1 MALFENLTGR
11 LSRTVDTLRGRGRI
25 TEENVAESL
34 RDVRMALLEADV
46 ALPVVKTFIERV
58 KQKALGAEVTA
69 SLTPGQAFVGIL
81 HKELVGLMGGEGS
94 AKSTRFELRA
104 QPPVVV
110 LLAGLQGAGKTTTAG
125 KLARWLIEQKKR
137 VLLVST
143 DIRRPAAVLQLQRL
157 AEQVGA
163 GIFPTDVKQPP
174 ATIAR
179 QALEAAR
186 KGVYD
191 ALIVD
196 TAGRLHVDAE
206 LMDEVKQIE
215 RAVETHERLFV
226 IDAMAGQD
234 AVNAARAFGSTLDLT
249 GVVLTKADGDARGGA
264 ALSVREV
271 TGKPIVLVGMG
282 EKLDALEP
290 FDPERMAGRILGMG
304 DVVALVEQVQKQ
316 VDVEEAQKLAKKV
329 AKGKGFDLVDL
340 KSQLEQL
347 QKMGGVAALVDKL
360 PQAAMKGGA
369 MPPDQGDK
377 EVRRQIAIINSMTRK
392 ERRNPAILDGSR
404 RRRIAA
410 GAGVQVQDVN
420 KLMKQ
425 FMEMQK
431 VMKSMA
437 GGRMK
442 RLMQAFKGGV
452 PPGFPGR

>member
-1 MALFENLTGR
+1 MSGE
-11 LSRTVDTLRGRGRI
+11 RG
-25 TEENVAESL
+25 
-34 RDVRMALLEADV
+34 
-46 ALPVVKTFIERV
+46 P
-58 KQKALGAEVTA
+58 
-69 SLTPGQAFVGIL
+69 
-81 HKELVGLMGGEGS
+81 
-94 AKSTRFELRA
+94 FELRA
-104 QPPVVV
+104 QPPVVL

-125 KLARWLIEQKKR
+125 KLARWLIESHKKR

-143 DIRRPAAVLQLQRL
+143 DIRRPAAILQLQRL

-163 GIFPTDVKQPP
+163 AFFPTDVKQRP
-174 ATIAR
+174 ADIAR
-179 QALEAAR
+179 AALDAAR

-206 LMDEVKQIE
+206 LMEEVKDIE

-234 AVNAARAFGSTLDLT
+234 AVNSARAFGAALDLT
-249 GVVLTKADGDARGGA
+249 GVILTKADGDARGGA

-271 TGKPIVLVGMG
+271 TGKPIVLVGVG

-290 FDPERMAGRILGMG
+290 FDAERMAGRILGMG

-316 VDVEEAQKLAKKV
+316 VDVDEAQKLAKKV

-340 KSQLEQL
+340 RSQLEQL
-347 QKMGGVAALVDKL
+347 QKMGGVASLMDKL

-369 MPPDQGDK
+369 VAPDQGDK
-377 EVRRQIAIINSMTRK
+377 DVRRQIAIINSMTRK
-392 ERRNPAILDGSR
+392 ERRNPSILDGSR
-404 RRRIAA
+404 RRRIAT

-420 KLMKQ
+420 RLMKQ
-425 FMEMQK
+425 FLEMQK
-431 VMKSMA
+431 MMKSFS
-437 GGRMK
+437 GGKMK

-452 PPGFPGR
+452 PPGFPGMK

>member
-1 MALFENLTGR
+1 MALFENLTAR

-25 TEENVAESL
+25 TEENVGEAL

-81 HKELVGLMGGEGS
+81 HKELIALMQGDRP
-94 AKSTRFELRA
+94 RFELRA

-110 LLAGLQGAGKTTTAG
+110 LLAGLQGAGQTTTAG

-143 DIRRPAAVLQLQRL
+143 DIRRPAAVLQLQRM

-163 GIFPTDVKQPP
+163 GFFPTDVKQDP
-174 ATIAR
+174 ARIAAA
-179 QALEAAR
+179 ALDAAR

-234 AVNAARAFGSTLDLT
+234 AVNAARAFGAALDLT
-249 GVVLTKADGDARGGA
+249 GIVLTKADGDARGGA
-264 ALSVREV
+264 ALSVREI

-282 EKLDALEP
+282 EKLEALEP
-290 FDPERMAGRILGMG
+290 FDAERMAGRILGMG
-304 DVVALVEQVQKQ
+304 DVVALVEPVQKQ
-316 VDVEEAQKLAKKV
+316 VDVDEAQKLAKKV

-347 QKMGGVAALVDKL
+347 QKMGGVASLMDKL

-369 MPPDQGDK
+369 VAPDQGDK
-377 EVRRQIAIINSMTRK
+377 DVRRQIAIINSMTK
-392 ERRNPAILDGSR
+392 TERRNPGLLDGSR

-420 KLMKQ
+420 RLMKQ

-431 VMKSMA
+431 MMKSFS
-437 GGRMK
+437 GGKLKRM
-442 RLMQAFKGGV
+442 MQAFKGGV
-452 PPGFPGR
+452 PPGFPR

>member
-1 MALFENLTGR
+1 MALFENLTAR

-25 TEENVAESL
+25 TEENVGESL
-34 RDVRMALLEADV
+34 REVRMALLEADV

-81 HKELVGLMGGEGS
+81 HRELVEIMGGER
-94 AKSTRFELRA
+94 ARFELRA

-125 KLARWLIEQKKR
+125 KLARWLIDQKKR

-143 DIRRPAAVLQLQRL
+143 DIRRPAAILQLQRL
-157 AEQVGA
+157 SEQVGA
-163 GIFPTDVKQPP
+163 GFFPTDAKQRP
-174 ATIAR
+174 ADIAR
-179 QALEAAR
+179 AALDAAR

-196 TAGRLHVDAE
+196 TAGRLHVDTE
-206 LMDEVKQIE
+206 LMEEVQQIE

-234 AVNAARAFGSTLDLT
+234 AVNAARAFGAALDLT
-249 GVVLTKADGDARGGA
+249 GVILTKADGDARGGA
-264 ALSVREV
+264 ALSVREI
-271 TGKPIVLVGMG
+271 TGKPIVLVGVG
-282 EKLDALEP
+282 EKLEALEP
-290 FDPERMAGRILGMG
+290 FDAERMAGRILGMG

-316 VDVEEAQKLAKKV
+316 VDVDEAQKLAKKV

-340 KSQLEQL
+340 RSQLELL
-347 QKMGGVAALVDKL
+347 QKMGGVASLMDKL

-369 MPPDQGDK
+369 VAPDQGDK
-377 EVRRQIAIINSMTRK
+377 DVRRQIAIINSMTKK
-392 ERRNPAILDGSR
+392 ERRNPALLDGSR
-404 RRRIAA
+404 RRRIAT

-420 KLMKQ
+420 RLMKQ

-431 VMKSMA
+431 MMKSFS
-437 GGRMK
+437 GGKLKRM
-442 RLMQAFKGGV
+442 MQAFKGGV
-452 PPGFPGR
+452 PPGFPGMK

>member
-1 MALFENLTGR
+1 MALFENLTAR

-25 TEENVAESL
+25 TEENVGESL
-34 RDVRMALLEADV
+34 REVRMALLEADV

-69 SLTPGQAFVGIL
+69 SLSPGQAFVGIL
-81 HKELVGLMGGEGS
+81 HKELVAIMGGERP
-94 AKSTRFELRA
+94 RFELRA

-125 KLARWLIEQKKR
+125 KLARWLIESHKKR

-143 DIRRPAAVLQLQRL
+143 DVRRPAAILQLQRL
-157 AEQVGA
+157 AEQVDA
-163 GIFPTDVKQPP
+163 GFFPSDGKQKP
-174 ATIAR
+174 ASIAAD
-179 QALEAAR
+179 ALDAAR

-191 ALIVD
+191 VLIVD

-206 LMDEVKQIE
+206 LMEEVKEIE

-234 AVNAARAFGSTLDLT
+234 AVNSARAFGAALDLT
-249 GVVLTKADGDARGGA
+249 GVILTKADGDARGGA

-271 TGKPIVLVGMG
+271 TGKPIVLVGVG

-290 FDPERMAGRILGMG
+290 FDAERMAGRILGMG

-316 VDVEEAQKLAKKV
+316 VNVEEAQKLAKKV

-340 KSQLEQL
+340 KSQLEQVL
-347 QKMGGVAALVDKL
+347 KMGGMGALMDKL
-360 PQAAMKGGA
+360 PQAAMKGASLPADG
-369 MPPDQGDK
+369 GDK
-377 EVRRQIAIINSMTRK
+377 NVRRQIAIINSMTRK
-392 ERRNPAILDGSR
+392 ERRNPALLDGSR
-404 RRRIAA
+404 RRRIAS

-431 VMKSMA
+431 MMKSMA

-442 RLMQAFKGGV
+442 RMLQAFKGGV
-452 PPGFPGR
+452 PPGFPGQ